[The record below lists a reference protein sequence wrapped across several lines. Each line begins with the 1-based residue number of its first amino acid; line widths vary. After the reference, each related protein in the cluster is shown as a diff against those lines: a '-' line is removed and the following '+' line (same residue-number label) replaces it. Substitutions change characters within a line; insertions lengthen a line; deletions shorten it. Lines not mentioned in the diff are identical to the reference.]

1 MESKDSKIPQN
12 QKLAPLKK
20 NNKNWQTHGKTD
32 WGKKQTAEKNNKDN
46 CKFSRARNVGGRGT
60 EEREYRKEHF
70 SSGNLK
76 P

>member
-12 QKLAPLKK
+12 QKLAPLK
-20 NNKNWQTHGKTD
+20 
-32 WGKKQTAEKNNKDN
+32 KNNKDN